1 MGSAPITL
9 RVLSRAT
16 AAAVALAGAAV
27 PAFAQDAGAAGTQ
40 DEDRGWTIRVGAGPQ
55 LIPTYPGSDEY
66 QVGFFPVLG
75 FRKTGD
81 PLPFGAPGDSPGL
94 TINPNK
100 PLEFGPVANFAPER
114 KAVEDGVPIGKV
126 DFTPEVGAF
135 AQFRLHPNIRVRV
148 EGRKGLGGHKGW
160 IGSAGVDYIV
170 RDADRFVFSIGP
182 RATFV
187 NQRYQRAYYGV
198 SPTVAAAT
206 GLAVYDPDG
215 GLNSFGAAAGLLYQ
229 FNYNWGVQGFAR
241 YERLVKD
248 AAESPIVRDI
258 GSRNQY
264 FAGAALTY
272 TFDIGKI
279 F

>member
-1 MGSAPITL
+1 M
-9 RVLSRAT
+9 
-16 AAAVALAGAAV
+16 
-27 PAFAQDAGAAGTQ
+27 PAFAQDAAAGPTQ
-40 DEDRGWTIRVGAGPQ
+40 NEDRGWTVRVGAGPQ
-55 LIPTYPGSDEY
+55 LIPTYPGSDKY

-81 PLPFGAPGDSPGL
+81 PLPFSAPGDSPGL

-100 PLEFGPVANFAPER
+100 PFEFGPVANFAPER

-126 DFTPEVGAF
+126 KFTPEVGAF

-160 IGSAGVDYIV
+160 IGSAGVDYIA

-182 RATFV
+182 RVTFA

-198 SPTVAAAT
+198 SPTVSAAT
-206 GLAVYDPDG
+206 GLPVYDPDG
-215 GLNSFGAAAGLLYQ
+215 GFNSVGAAAGLLYQ
-229 FNYNWGVQGFAR
+229 FNYNWGIQGFAR

-248 AAESPIVRDI
+248 AAKSPIVHDI

-264 FAGAALTY
+264 YTGLALTY
-272 TFDIGKI
+272 TFDIGHI

>member
-1 MGSAPITL
+1 MGRTPNTL
-9 RVLSRAT
+9 RPLSRA
-16 AAAVALAGAAV
+16 AALALALGLAAT
-27 PAFAQDAGAAGTQ
+27 PAFAQDAGAAGAQ
-40 DEDRGWTIRVGAGPQ
+40 DEDRGWTVRVGAGPQ

-81 PLPFGAPGDSPGL
+81 PIPFGAPGDSPGL

-114 KAVEDGVPIGKV
+114 EAVEDGVAIGKV
-126 DFTPEVGAF
+126 GFTPEIGAF
-135 AQFRLHPNIRVRV
+135 AQFRLHPSIRVRV
-148 EGRKGLGGHKGW
+148 EGRKGLGGHEGW
-160 IGSAGVDYIV
+160 IGSAGIDYIV
-170 RDADRFVFSIGP
+170 RDEDRFIFSIGP
-182 RATFV
+182 RATFA
-187 NQRYQRAYYGV
+187 NQRYQRSYYGV

-215 GLNSFGAAAGLLYQ
+215 GLNSVGAATGLLYQ
-229 FNYNWGVQGFAR
+229 FNYNWGFQGFAR

-248 AAESPIVRDI
+248 ASKSPIVRDI

-264 FAGAALTY
+264 FAGIALTY